1 MCKIHK
7 KVLLYVFWTLF
18 LGLFCL
24 MMGSA
29 SGVNNTFD
37 RVLDYYGLNFGEYDY
52 FEAASIY
59 DEHDYKH
66 EGDFTLVYFI
76 RKNEDNLDDLIKQI
90 VQENNSIYKRYQ
102 LSEID
107 VLYETNGIYYI
118 CEKGE
123 VIAKVVVENDGLLK
137 KVSYQ
142 WSREK
147 LEQNSMDSLRLLYSS
162 HRNYYGQNM
171 LPLSSDQIGSLS
183 SFPVTFLSSA

>member
-1 MCKIHK
+1 MSYICFFNII
-7 KVLLYVFWTLF
+7 FWLALSYDGF
-18 LGLFCL
+18 
-24 MMGSA
+24 SV
-29 SGVNNTFD
+29 GVNNTFD

-52 FEAASIY
+52 FEAESIY

-66 EGDFTLVYFI
+66 EGDFTLVYYI
-76 RKNEDNLDDLIKQI
+76 RKNEDNLEDLIKQI

-107 VLYETNGIYYI
+107 VVYETKGIYYI

-123 VIAKVVVENDGLLK
+123 VVAKVVVENDGLLK

-147 LEQNSMDSLRLLYSS
+147 LEQNL
-162 HRNYYGQNM
+162 G
-171 LPLSSDQIGSLS
+171 G
-183 SFPVTFLSSA
+183 